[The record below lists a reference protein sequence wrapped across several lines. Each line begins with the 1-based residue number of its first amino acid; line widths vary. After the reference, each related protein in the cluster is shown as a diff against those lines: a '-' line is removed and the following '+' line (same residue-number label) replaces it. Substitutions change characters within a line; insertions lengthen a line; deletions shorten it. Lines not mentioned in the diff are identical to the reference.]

1 MVSWLGSAAQK
12 AIHHRLPHSSDDTLM
27 ECFMLTQKLVQSI
40 FDYSDGLLIRKLG
53 REIDK
58 GVAGFY
64 TPKGYTKVKIGKRA
78 YTAHRIIYLWHHGI
92 LPEFI
97 DHIDGNRSNNKIEN
111 LREATK
117 AENCANQKIRNT
129 NTSGM
134 KGVSWHKANKKWKVA
149 ICKNYKSIYLGTYED
164 YELACLVA
172 VEGTNLHHKEF
183 SAFKG
188 TQNGI

>member
-1 MVSWLGSAAQK
+1 
-12 AIHHRLPHSSDDTLM
+12 
-27 ECFMLTQKLVQSI
+27 MLTQELVRSI
-40 FDYSDGLLIRKLG
+40 FDYEDGNLIRKKG
-53 REIDK
+53 RDIDL
-58 GVAGFY
+58 GVAGTL
-64 TPKGYTKVKIGKRA
+64 TPTGYVKAKIGKKA
-78 YTAHRIIYLWHHGI
+78 YPIHRLVFLLHHGY

-111 LREATK
+111 LRSATK
-117 AENCANQKIRNT
+117 AENSANQKIRTT

-134 KGVSWHKANKKWKVA
+134 KGVSWHSANKKWKVA
-149 ICKNYKSIYLGTYED
+149 ICKNYVPIYLGTYED

-172 VEGTNLHHKEF
+172 MEATDLYHGKF